1 VFQCNAVLNNSH
13 TTEERHNCTTW
24 FHARVQS
31 VLPSNNKLFMMVLYS
46 RVSHKYNSRSHSAKE
61 TELNEINLQNIF
73 NSEDLKNYYEWS

>member
-1 VFQCNAVLNNSH
+1 
-13 TTEERHNCTTW
+13 
-24 FHARVQS
+24 
-31 VLPSNNKLFMMVLYS
+31 MVLYS